1 MRRRATILLLTAT
14 ALLAVLLT
22 VAPWLALT
30 APVGAPA
37 LVVEGWIP
45 DDRLPDVLRL
55 AQARG
60 VRQVFV
66 TGGER
71 PLARYL
77 HRSDTLVINGA
88 PIAGSWR
95 IQLAGL
101 PGVRWQLLGDTLP
114 LREGSADGRLR
125 TEEVSVG
132 PGMRQL
138 RLVSRAAVAPGD
150 TTALLFVQTLQ
161 LEGEGLAAT
170 GHAVRVH
177 GPHGARTTCALT
189 WAEERAQRLVALGM
203 PEAQVLAVPGLPDA
217 RGRTVSAAQ
226 AMAAQARWLGLGAY
240 DVVSL
245 SVHARRTRHAHARAN
260 GDAVLVGV
268 IALSDPRVP
277 PRTWWL
283 RPAAWPLVA
292 KEVAGLLRDAVAG
305 TFGT

>member
-1 MRRRATILLLTAT
+1 MRRRATLV
-14 ALLAVLLT
+14 LLAAAAGLGALLT

-45 DDRLPDVLRL
+45 DERLPDVLRL

-71 PLARYL
+71 PLGRYL
-77 HRSDTLVINGA
+77 YAGDTLVIDGA
-88 PIAGSWR
+88 PMSGPWR

-101 PGVRWQLLGDTLP
+101 PGVHWQLLGDTLHLQAGTTDGA
-114 LREGSADGRLR
+114 LRAVDLQVGSG
-125 TEEVSVG
+125 V
-132 PGMRQL
+132 RQL
-138 RLVSRAAVAPGD
+138 RLTGSAAVAPGD
-150 TTALLFVQTLQ
+150 TTALLFVQTLSRA
-161 LEGEGLAAT
+161 GEGLAAT

-177 GPHGARTTCALT
+177 GAGGARTACALT
-189 WAEERAQRLVALGM
+189 WAGERAQRLVALGL
-203 PEAQVLAVPGLPDA
+203 PESQVLAVPGLPDA

-245 SVHARRTRHAHARAN
+245 GVHARRTRNAHRRAN

-268 IALSDPRVP
+268 IALPDPQVP
-277 PRTWWL
+277 SRTWWL
-283 RPAAWPLVA
+283 RPHAWPAVA
-292 KEVAGLLRDAVAG
+292 KELAGLLRDAAAG
-305 TFGT
+305 TFGS

>member
-1 MRRRATILLLTAT
+1 MRRRATLILLTAT
-14 ALLAVLLT
+14 ALLGVLLT
-22 VAPWLALT
+22 AAPWLALT

-60 VRQVFV
+60 ARQVFV

-71 PLARYL
+71 PLSRYL
-77 HRSDTLVINGA
+77 HPGDTLVIDGA
-88 PIAGSWR
+88 PLAGSWR

-101 PGVRWQLLGDTLP
+101 PGVRWQLLGDTLL

-125 TEEVSVG
+125 TEEVTVG
-132 PGMRQL
+132 PGVRQL
-138 RLVSRAAVAPGD
+138 RLVGHAAVAPGD
-150 TTALLFVQTLQ
+150 TTALLFVQTLS
-161 LEGEGLAAT
+161 LHGEGLATT

-177 GPHGARTTCALT
+177 GPHGARTACALT
-189 WAEERAQRLVALGM
+189 WAEERALRLVALGM

-245 SVHARRTRHAHARAN
+245 GVHARRTRHAHARAN

-268 IALSDPRVP
+268 IALPDPRVP